1 MVALVAR
8 PGQGHTPHPF
18 TGQAGGTKQN
28 LSFVSRCLTTPEQLG
43 QSWQTHCN
51 HLIKHCMQA
60 NTQTQHAGGEH
71 WWQAKR
77 VSFQVARATRGP
89 PSDLSHLFRT
99 FCARRVS
106 TEHQWCWLF
115 AYAARCQFGWDGNK
129 MPWNWQIV
137 HELKFKI
144 DQGFVVPLTCASQTF
159 SVTQIA
165 NATNA
170 TEKHCPAWRYIDQ
183 MSRWGCGSVDGVDKM
198 LHLGIKAQ
206 DVLLEI

>member
-1 MVALVAR
+1 MQGGNTGGKLRELVFR
-8 PGQGHTPHPF
+8 WQGPPG
-18 TGQAGGTKQN
+18 A
-28 LSFVSRCLTTPEQLG
+28 
-43 QSWQTHCN
+43 
-51 HLIKHCMQA
+51 
-60 NTQTQHAGGEH
+60 
-71 WWQAKR
+71 
-77 VSFQVARATRGP
+77 

-170 TEKHCPAWRYIDQ
+170 TEKHCRHGVTLTRWAVEDAEVWMVSIRCCTWELKPRMFFWKSSNKLSKNSQKKRDAWILDNCINLD
-183 MSRWGCGSVDGVDKM
+183 WEAG
-198 LHLGIKAQ
+198 LT
-206 DVLLEI
+206 